1 MTLRAA
7 IQGFWKRRSPQRK
20 KNVKKRT
27 LKFRAE
33 RIPHGDYYW
42 DHDHSGGHMTFTGE
56 SGHLTSIADPSEPAF
71 REFWVF
77 DALARLTNGLECL
90 LSNELFSLERFQK
103 EGVLM
108 HGANGGPPVVSKNG
122 KTTFVLTTE
131 LDPYTLRVWFVKNA
145 DGTIVVRSLPE
156 SDAPED
162 AVLDQGR
169 VDGYRAMFGSFPG
182 DSYGDIVSELGR
194 EQFIQAIV
202 KGLIELS
209 ERQGEQAVE
218 RKDEDGYHESLI
230 CYLWLQSYIARCL
243 EW

>member
-7 IQGFWKRRSPQRK
+7 IRRFWKRRIPQRK
-20 KNVKKRT
+20 KGL

-33 RIPHGDYYW
+33 RIPHSDYYW
-42 DHDHSGGHMTFTGE
+42 SHHSSAGHMTFTGE
-56 SGHLTSIADPSEPAF
+56 SGHLTSIADPSAPTF
-71 REFWVF
+71 REFWIF
-77 DALARLTNGLECL
+77 DALERLTNGLECL
-90 LSNELFSLERFQK
+90 LSNKTFPLEEYIARK
-103 EGVLM
+103 
-108 HGANGGPPVVSKNG
+108 GPPVQIISSQG

-131 LDPYTLRVWFVKNA
+131 LDAYTLRVWFVKNA

-162 AVLDQGR
+162 AVLDQES

-202 KGLIELS
+202 EGLIELS